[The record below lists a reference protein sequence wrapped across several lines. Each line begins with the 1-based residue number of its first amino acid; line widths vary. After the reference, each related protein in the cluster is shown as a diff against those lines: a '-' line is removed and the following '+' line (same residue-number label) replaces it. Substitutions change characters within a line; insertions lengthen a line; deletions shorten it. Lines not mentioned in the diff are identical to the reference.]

1 MSDAP
6 DLVALRARIDELDD
20 RLLDLL
26 DDRARVA
33 EAIGRVKRE
42 RAAVT
47 LHDPEREER
56 VLSRLAARQAA
67 RGAAAFPAASV
78 RPVFREVMS
87 ACLSLEQPIAVGYLG
102 PPGTFTHL
110 AARTAFGLAAR
121 YVESSTIGGVFEAVE
136 RGRVA
141 VGVVPME
148 NSTEGSVTFTLD
160 GFLEHEVQI
169 RSELVLDVAQCLLAS
184 FDDLARVERVYSHPQ
199 AIAQCRRWLASNLPQ
214 AQIVTTP
221 STAAAA
227 REAEQDDAGAAIAS
241 RLAAELGGLRVIRE
255 AIQDRALNATRF
267 VVLAPQ
273 DAPPTGDDRTSLVF
287 STPNE
292 RGALRRALDAFEAEG
307 VNLSRIESRPAGDR
321 PWEYVFFTDLDGH
334 RADPAVSAALDRLRG
349 LGGLLR
355 VLGSYPRA
363 RRSGG

>member
-1 MSDAP
+1 MSDEAA
-6 DLVALRARIDELDD
+6 LGALRARIDELDD

-26 DDRARVA
+26 DERARVA
-33 EAIGRVKRE
+33 ESIGRVKRD
-42 RAAVT
+42 RAAVSH
-47 LHDPEREER
+47 HDPEREER
-56 VLSRLAARQAA
+56 VLARLTARQAGRA
-67 RGAAAFPAASV
+67 AAAFPSTSV

-121 YVESSTIGGVFEAVE
+121 YVESSTIGGVFDAVE
-136 RGRVA
+136 RGRVS

-160 GFLEHEVQI
+160 GFLEHEVKI
-169 RSELVLDVAQCLLAS
+169 RREVVLDVAQCLLART
-184 FDDLARVERVYSHPQ
+184 DDLARIERVYSHPQ
-199 AIAQCRRWLASNLPQ
+199 ALAQCRRWLTANLPHSQ
-214 AQIVTTP
+214 LVTTP

-227 REAEQDDAGAAIAS
+227 REAEQDDSGAAIAS
-241 RLAAELGGLRVIRE
+241 RLAAELGGLRVIRD
-255 AIQDRALNATRF
+255 AIQDRALNSTRF
-267 VVLAPQ
+267 VVLSTQ

-287 STPNE
+287 STQNE
-292 RGALRRALDAFEAEG
+292 RGALRRVLDVFENEG

-334 RADPAVSAALDRLRG
+334 RTEPSVAAALERLRAM
-349 LGGLLR
+349 GGLLR

-363 RRSGG
+363 RRPPE